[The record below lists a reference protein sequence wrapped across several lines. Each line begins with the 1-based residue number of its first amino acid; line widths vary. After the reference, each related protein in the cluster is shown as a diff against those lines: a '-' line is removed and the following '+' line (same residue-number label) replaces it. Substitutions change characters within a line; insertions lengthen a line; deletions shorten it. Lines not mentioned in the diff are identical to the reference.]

1 MKIRK
6 IAMLLAGVAAMGM
19 VFAGC
24 NKKNEGAM
32 ALTDYSEYVT
42 VGEYK
47 GLNVEV
53 TVSAEVT
60 DKQVQDEIDAI
71 LTIYT
76 TQEELKEGTV
86 KDKDKIN
93 LDYVGYLDGVAF
105 EGGSTDGKGTDYTI
119 GGNYI
124 KDLNDQLIG
133 LEVGKEYDLE
143 CTFPTDYGKEEL
155 NGKTV
160 IFKVTVNCIY
170 GKDIVPEWNDEL
182 VNTYTKGEHTTVA
195 SFEAAL
201 RNSLAEQNL
210 ANQEAAYEYALW
222 AAVLENCTIKSYP
235 EETLAILTDDY
246 YTYYKDYYTY
256 IASYYGMGYDDYLK
270 QFGVTDAEVKADCVA
285 SAKSEMDYMMVASEI
300 AKKEKISMDQKEYD
314 AEISSIVEEYTY
326 DSADKFMEQYS
337 KHPEN
342 YLYESFIFDK
352 VTDYL
357 KEQNKMEY
365 VEATTSETTTAA
377 TTTEATKEDTTTEA
391 PTTESAAE

>member
-6 IAMLLAGVAAMGM
+6 IAMLFAGVAAMGM
-19 VFAGC
+19 IFAGC
-24 NKKNEGAM
+24 NKKDEGAM
-32 ALTDYSEYVT
+32 ALSDYSEYVT
-42 VGEYK
+42 IGEYK
-47 GLNVEV
+47 NLNVEV

-71 LTIYT
+71 LSIYT
-76 TQEELKEGTV
+76 TQEKLTTGTV

-93 LDYVGYLDGVAF
+93 LDYTGYLDGVAF

-143 CTFPTDYGKEEL
+143 CTFPTDYGKEDL

-160 IFKVTVNCIY
+160 IFKVKVNHIY

-182 VNTYTKGEHTTVA
+182 VKKYTNGDYTTVDA
-195 SFEAAL
+195 FEKSL
-201 RNSLAEQNL
+201 RNSLAEENL
-210 ANQEAAYEYALW
+210 ANQDAAYEYALW
-222 AAVLENCTIKSYP
+222 AAILENCTIKGYP
-235 EETLAILTDDY
+235 EDVLAILTDDY
-246 YTYYKDYYTY
+246 YNYYKDYYTY
-256 IASYYGMGYDDYLK
+256 IASYYGMDYNAYLE
-270 QFGVTDAEVKADCVA
+270 QFGVTDDEVKADCIA

-300 AKKEKISMDQKEYD
+300 AKIEGVSMTQKQYD
-314 AEISSIVEEYTY
+314 EEISSIVAEYTY
-326 DSADKFMEQYS
+326 ESNEKFMEQYTN
-337 KHPEN
+337 HPDN

-357 KEQNKMEY
+357 KDFNKMEY
-365 VEATTSETTTAA
+365 VEATTETPTTTAP
-377 TTTEATKEDTTTEA
+377 TTEATKEEATTTEA
-391 PTTESAAE
+391 AAE